1 LVPTDRPVIAEFWSL
16 DIEGFHAGDWRRSV
30 QPWRRALG
38 DMIGAEIDYQLQVRA
53 YHPPPE
59 AVALSRLTGRQVLEA
74 RALAG
79 QHACPITE
87 EMRRGLWEVTP
98 DEPLLVLLLLDLP
111 GCALP
116 AKHAEK
122 IAERLEELTP
132 LIEVLDPTAEY
143 GMSLMRIH
151 EAAIRF
157 FQAQARSGRDVPVRA
172 EYLSAVGEFFFAC
185 NEPL

>member
-1 LVPTDRPVIAEFWSL
+1 MPTDRPVIAEFWSL

-53 YHPPPE
+53 YLPPPE

-74 RALAG
+74 RTLAG
-79 QHACPITE
+79 HHACPITE

-111 GCALP
+111 GSALP

-157 FQAQARSGRDVPVRA
+157 FRAQARSGRDVPVRA
-172 EYLSAVGEFFFAC
+172 EYLSAVGDFFLAR